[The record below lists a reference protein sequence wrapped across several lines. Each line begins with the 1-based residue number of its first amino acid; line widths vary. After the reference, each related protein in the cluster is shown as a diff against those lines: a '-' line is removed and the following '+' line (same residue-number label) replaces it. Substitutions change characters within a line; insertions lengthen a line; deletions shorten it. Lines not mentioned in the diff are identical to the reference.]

1 MNANSGIIDK
11 SERKKKKKNGSSP
24 NAHKPGKQ
32 WKNKILLIYAMG
44 HYSTMKENDAV
55 IHAIP
60 LMNLEIIML
69 NERSLTKVMYSM
81 ISFI

>member
-1 MNANSGIIDK
+1 MRVPWSVRSNQPILKEINVEYSFEGLMLKLDNGMQH
-11 SERKKKKKNGSSP
+11 SNKNE
-24 NAHKPGKQ
+24 
-32 WKNKILLIYAMG
+32 LL
-44 HYSTMKENDAV
+44 